1 MSSDEHNI
9 IEALDRNRF
18 NELLTK
24 SILAANLWLAIN
36 LASQRNDRAD
46 VRAKAALLSELT
58 KSAIAVVNTLG
69 KEDVSNG

>member
-1 MSSDEHNI
+1 MDNEQDI
-9 IEALDRNRF
+9 VAALDHNRF
-18 NELLTK
+18 HELLTK

-36 LASQRNDRAD
+36 LAAQRGDRAD
-46 VRAKAALLSELT
+46 VRAKALLISELT